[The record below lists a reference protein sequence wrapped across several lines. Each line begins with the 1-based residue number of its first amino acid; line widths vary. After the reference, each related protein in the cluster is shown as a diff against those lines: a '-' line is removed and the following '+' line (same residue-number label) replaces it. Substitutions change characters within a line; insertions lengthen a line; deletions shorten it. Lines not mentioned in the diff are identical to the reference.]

1 MDCDRQPVVD
11 ISASALKTA
20 IDNAISAFSAVGSP
34 ALRRAKEV
42 MMETITSSIA
52 LGSTSVNVTVP
63 RLSQGELEALVRWM
77 AEAGL
82 RVKKNAIDQREPP
95 FYEIT
100 W

>member
-1 MDCDRQPVVD
+1 MNCDRQPVVD
-11 ISASALKTA
+11 ISASALKIA
-20 IDNAISAFSAVGSP
+20 IENATSAFRAVGSP

-42 MMETITSSIA
+42 MMETITLSIA
-52 LGSTSVNVTVP
+52 LGSTSVNVIVP
-63 RLSQGELEALVRWM
+63 RLSQGELEALDRWM
-77 AEAGL
+77 TDAGL